1 MVPPNAGNL
10 SQQELTNLL
19 GAGARSPAP
28 RSTPGQVRFIPAQA
42 ATLQIHVEERAAT
55 NFFSKRPCSPL
66 RESFRIADSAAHSV
80 SIRSSDIGSVSEING
95 HDYGNRNQ

>member
-1 MVPPNAGNL
+1 MVVPPNVSNL

-42 ATLQIHVEERAAT
+42 GTLQIHVEGRAAT
-55 NFFSKRPCSPL
+55 NFSANDLVSPL
-66 RESFRIADSAAHSV
+66 RESFL
-80 SIRSSDIGSVSEING
+80 G
-95 HDYGNRNQ
+95 